1 MGGERVGGVT
11 HLSTSGQSPA
21 FQYNLLGSSSLF
33 SGPSFAEK
41 AENTAVH
48 WGVLRDGSA
57 RACSHQV
64 TCGSGAPSCPFL
76 LALPV
81 EAVAGPQAEPPGVY
95 AVRRP
100 RAAPT
105 APGALLGVFT
115 PTVMGGLHTRDQESQ

>member
-81 EAVAGPQAEPPGVY
+81 EAVAGPQAE
-95 AVRRP
+95 
-100 RAAPT
+100 
-105 APGALLGVFT
+105 LLVST
-115 PTVMGGLHTRDQESQ
+115 L